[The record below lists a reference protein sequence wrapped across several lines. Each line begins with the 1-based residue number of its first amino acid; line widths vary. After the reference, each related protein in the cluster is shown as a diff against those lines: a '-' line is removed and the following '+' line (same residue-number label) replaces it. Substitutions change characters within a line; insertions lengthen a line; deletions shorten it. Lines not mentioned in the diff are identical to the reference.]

1 MIRGGGPQSVAMGVG
16 GWKTAA
22 VFQRYDISDN
32 RDKLRALE
40 GAHAFTEGEPAV
52 APDLVM

>member
-1 MIRGGGPQSVAMGVG
+1 MIRGGAPQSVAMRVG